1 MYGVSR
7 FTFKN
12 YMINVTLP
20 LALIVSY
27 LSFSLNVTSSKK
39 KIFLHI
45 PPPPLSTFSL
55 SLLFLIV
62 NVITWLLAYKMTSF
76 SSPLSRSN
84 YIKESNLQEFLSP
97 TFSPIDYLNAT
108 LPSHPSS
115 TSTKTVP
122 PSLSA
127 LASQT
132 QTHISMLTAQ
142 STRLSTTLTA
152 LSDEI
157 LRTSPR
163 LAYEV
168 ELLRGEALSLS
179 DSLSRS
185 GNLHSAISQFV
196 PRHIDLSKPP
206 QSDDSSNTDDVK
218 SPSRALESFPP
229 PPISQPLK
237 GTDPPINDL
246 RTLIHVR
253 TLLTTVT
260 QSFSLALSW
269 PFPPSL
275 LSTSSSSLISVSS
288 PADPTLEA
296 KGQVACTRLRQEIG
310 DLLDEGETIVNG
322 KDGLERAADK
332 VLQLRECVGVWK
344 GTGEEKAR
352 SRFVD
357 GLEGIVEERARRQA
371 RQEGDKELSEG
382 KGITGGVGPGLIRNL
397 QRLREEIY
405 MD

>member
-1 MYGVSR
+1 MS
-7 FTFKN
+7 
-12 YMINVTLP
+12 
-20 LALIVSY
+20 
-27 LSFSLNVTSSKK
+27 
-39 KIFLHI
+39 
-45 PPPPLSTFSL
+45 
-55 SLLFLIV
+55 
-62 NVITWLLAYKMTSF
+62 SF
-76 SSPLSRSN
+76 SSASSRSN
-84 YIKESNLQEFLSP
+84 YIKEPNLQPFISP
-97 TFSPIDYLNAT
+97 TFSPVDYLNAT

-115 TSTKTVP
+115 SATKTTP

-132 QTHISMLTAQ
+132 QSHISVLTAQ

-152 LSDEI
+152 LTDEI

-179 DSLSRS
+179 DSLSHS
-185 GNLHSAISQFV
+185 GNLHSAISHFV
-196 PRHIDLSKPP
+196 PQNIDLAKQP
-206 QSDDSSNTDDVK
+206 QSDDSSNSGVVK
-218 SPSRALESFPP
+218 LPTRAFEPVLSPPTTQS
-229 PPISQPLK
+229 LK
-237 GTDPPINDL
+237 DSEPPINDL
-246 RTLIHVR
+246 RTLLHVR

-260 QSFSLALSW
+260 QTFSLAMSW

-275 LSTSSSSLISVSS
+275 LATTSSLISVSS

-296 KGQVACTRLRQEIG
+296 KGQVACTRLQQEIL
-310 DLLDEGETIVNG
+310 DLLDEGETLVDG
-322 KDGLERAADK
+322 KDGLDRAAAR
-332 VLQLRECVGVWK
+332 VMQLRECVGVWK

-371 RQEGDKELSEG
+371 RQESGKESSESLVGEKRSEG
-382 KGITGGVGPGLIRNL
+382 KGSTGGVAPGLFRNL

-405 MD
+405 ME